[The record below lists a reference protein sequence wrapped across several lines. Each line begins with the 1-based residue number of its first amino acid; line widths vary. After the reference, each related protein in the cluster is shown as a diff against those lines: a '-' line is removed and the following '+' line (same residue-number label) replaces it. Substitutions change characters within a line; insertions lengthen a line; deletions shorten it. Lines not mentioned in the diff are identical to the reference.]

1 MKRIRFLF
9 FYVLLTASSHLFAC
23 AVPVFRYAL
32 ERWPPDAFHLT
43 LLHKGMNKE
52 EINAWL
58 DPVYEAHMGVL
69 ELDLREDSLPEQASE
84 RMKVLATQVT
94 EQSPRFLL
102 EYPYEYN
109 VETPILSEVV
119 SDEQRNLILRSPVRD
134 EIVKRLLG
142 GHSTVWVFIPGTD
155 ETANRELKALLEA
168 GIRNMN
174 ETLELP
180 EKMLAI
186 YSPDM
191 QEEVRK
197 ELPIHFSMLELDR
210 EDPQELILT
219 ESLKLILGEEEWSQK
234 DKAWVMPVFGQGRA
248 LAIEDQTTFTME
260 MLQDMS
266 SFLTGSCSCEVKR
279 LNPGFDVFIV
289 EAWMADLARSFVE
302 EANQPPE
309 LFNPL
314 SYEPETE
321 EEIQDSAKKIPTE
334 EEVTPTP
341 TPVVAVTPTNTI
353 SWGMLLGGG
362 LVLLLA
368 TGVALWKAGT
378 GDA

>member
-1 MKRIRFLF
+1 
-9 FYVLLTASSHLFAC
+9 
-23 AVPVFRYAL
+23 
-32 ERWPPDAFHLT
+32 
-43 LLHKGMNKE
+43 
-52 EINAWL
+52 
-58 DPVYEAHMGVL
+58 
-69 ELDLREDSLPEQASE
+69 
-84 RMKVLATQVT
+84 
-94 EQSPRFLL
+94 
-102 EYPYEYN
+102 
-109 VETPILSEVV
+109 
-119 SDEQRNLILRSPVRD
+119 
-134 EIVKRLLG
+134 
-142 GHSTVWVFIPGTD
+142 
-155 ETANRELKALLEA
+155 
-168 GIRNMN
+168 
-174 ETLELP
+174 
-180 EKMLAI
+180 
-186 YSPDM
+186 
-191 QEEVRK
+191 
-197 ELPIHFSMLELDR
+197 
-210 EDPQELILT
+210 
-219 ESLKLILGEEEWSQK
+219 
-234 DKAWVMPVFGQGRA
+234 
-248 LAIEDQTTFTME
+248 
-260 MLQDMS
+260 LQDMS